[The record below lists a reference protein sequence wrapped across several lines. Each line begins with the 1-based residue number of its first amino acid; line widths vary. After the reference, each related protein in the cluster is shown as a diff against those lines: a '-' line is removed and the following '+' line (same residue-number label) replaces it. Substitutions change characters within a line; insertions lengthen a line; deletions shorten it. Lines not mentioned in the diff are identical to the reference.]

1 MEKNAEYYF
10 NKAFEA
16 QQKNK
21 LEEAKK
27 YYEQSIKLSSD
38 NLIIAIIYNNL
49 ASLLNSNY
57 FKEYEKAR
65 IFCEKA
71 IKLDNKNPIIYN
83 NLAVL
88 LQSDYFKEYDKAK
101 EYYEKAIKLNS
112 KDETIYNGLA
122 YLLQNDYFKEY
133 DKAKEYYEK
142 AIKLNSKDETIYNS
156 LIYNNLAWL
165 LQSDYFKKYDKSK
178 IYYEKAIELN
188 PNDKDYYLDLA
199 LLLMH
204 NFDDYKKA
212 FLYVEKSRKLENH
225 KVTNQKKQDISILS
239 LKDKYTLQEEKKIK
253 LQSVNLKNI
262 GYFEDIQIDLNE
274 KITCII
280 AENGLGKTS
289 IVSSI
294 ALAIAGVNV
303 NSIISNRNYEALS
316 IIKKKLQIR
325 DVENLFVEENK
336 SIKYAKEGSI
346 ELKYKIDEKIYFNK
360 IKLFN
365 PENFEDIKVSDN
377 SKDENSFAIN
387 KGDKN
392 NYFHNLILGF
402 PQGQVHHKKDLSFKG
417 DFKSNISDIYPL
429 ITGIPSDSL
438 HDFSRWVS
446 RIYSDSSSNLDKH
459 EITNVFKIISKIIS
473 NKDDFEVVLKDV
485 KLNELG
491 EPILIVT
498 TLENPNGIPMQLL
511 SQGLTNVFT
520 WICHFMQRIY
530 EHYGEFV
537 NIEKIHAIVIID
549 EIDKYLHP
557 KWQKKILQVLLEF
570 FKNTQ
575 FIITTHSPLV
585 LMGLERKQIARI
597 KLKNDKAFVEYN
609 DDFNVWGWEFQDV
622 LERFM
627 LKFDTSEYNLKA
639 EENKLKLLK
648 KQGVD
653 EIKIAD
659 LEEKIMRIKE
669 SYEAEGELGKYKIQR
684 NKAEGEL
691 KEQNKF
697 LFELVKKLKKENE
710 QLKS

>member
-1 MEKNAEYYF
+1 MEKNSEYYF
-10 NKAFEA
+10 NNGKEA
-16 QQKNK
+16 WENNK
-21 LEEAKK
+21 FKDAKK
-27 YYEQSIKLSSD
+27 Y
-38 NLIIAIIYNNL
+38 
-49 ASLLNSNY
+49 
-57 FKEYEKAR
+57 F
-65 IFCEKA
+65 
-71 IKLDNKNPIIYN
+71 
-83 NLAVL
+83 
-88 LQSDYFKEYDKAK
+88 
-101 EYYEKAIKLNS
+101 
-112 KDETIYNGLA
+112 
-122 YLLQNDYFKEY
+122 
-133 DKAKEYYEK
+133 
-142 AIKLNSKDETIYNS
+142 
-156 LIYNNLAWL
+156 
-165 LQSDYFKKYDKSK
+165 
-178 IYYEKAIELN
+178 EKAIELN
-188 PNDKDYYLDLA
+188 PNYASAYNNLGVLLSNYYFKGYETSKKYFEKAIELNPIDASAYNNLGILLSNNYFRKYEASKKYFEKAIELNPIDANAYNNLGA
-199 LLLMH
+199 LL
-204 NFDDYKKA
+204 NDYFKEYEASKKYFEKAIELNPNYANAYNNLGILYIKYLNNPEKGIEYFKKA
-212 FLYVEKSRKLENH
+212 NQIQEKQIQSTEKERKQIKAEEQKLNYL
-225 KVTNQKKQDISILS
+225 NQKQ
-239 LKDKYTLQEEKKIK
+239 IK

-262 GYFEDIQIDLNE
+262 GHFEDIQINFNE

-289 IVSSI
+289 ILTSI
-294 ALAIAGVNV
+294 AVAISGINA
-303 NSIISNRNYEALS
+303 NSILNNREYEAYS
-316 IIKKKLQIR
+316 IIRKKLKI
-325 DVENLFVEENK
+325 EK
-336 SIKYAKEGSI
+336 IKDELIDEKLSTVYIKEGQI
-346 ELKYKIDEKIYFNK
+346 KLDYKIDKKPHCNEIHFLK
-360 IKLFN
+360 
-365 PENFEDIKVSDN
+365 PEGIENIKVSDN
-377 SKDENSFAIN
+377 SDDENSFAIN
-387 KGDKN
+387 TGKN
-392 NYFHNLILGF
+392 GNYFHNLILGF
-402 PQGQVHHKKDLSFKG
+402 PQGQVRYKSKDLGFQK
-417 DFKSNISDIYPL
+417 DLRPNISDIYNL
-429 ITGIPSDSL
+429 ITGSEDDKLIS
-438 HDFSRWVS
+438 FSKWINKV
-446 RIYSDSSSNLDKH
+446 YSENGQNIKH
-459 EITNVFKIISKIIS
+459 HQITKIFEIISKIVSSENENAINLKS
-473 NKDDFEVVLKDV
+473 IKLDDFGDPV
-485 KLNELG
+485 
-491 EPILIVT
+491 LIVT
-498 TLENPNGIPMQLL
+498 TPENPNGIPIELL

-520 WICHFMQRIY
+520 WICYFMQRIY

-570 FKNTQ
+570 FKKTQ